1 MPVTILSV
9 HDLTKNYGSEQIF
22 SGVTFQVE
30 ERQRVALVGVNGAGK
45 STLLRVLAGKEEP
58 DAGTITT
65 LSGLRITYQ
74 AQEATFDPG
83 HEPVRYTPEQL
94 AGIAQETL
102 VVHGREDRFLPVQ
115 ASYFFAEHI
124 RNEDDKVDA
133 LHLSVFDKMLG
144 ESWKGQAVDTVDA
157 TLASRYHERFADHAV
172 SIAKKV
178 QYLAT
183 GDWIPADA

>member
-83 HEPVRYTPEQL
+83 HTVREAALDAFREARRLAEEMAAIEARMSDAQGEELDELLEQYGEL
-94 AGIAQETL
+94 STRFEAAGGYEMEYRTEQVLTGL
-102 VVHGREDRFLPVQ
+102 G
-115 ASYFFAEHI
+115 FAE
-124 RNEDDKVDA
+124 ED
-133 LHLSVFDKMLG
+133 F
-144 ESWKGQAVDTVDA
+144 A
-157 TLASRYHERFADHAV
+157 TPV
-172 SIAKKV
+172 
-178 QYLAT
+178 T
-183 GDWIPADA
+183 